1 MKKKILL
8 IGYNFYPE
16 LTGIGKY
23 SGEMIE
29 WLAKEGYVCTVI
41 TTYPYYPY
49 WKIQEPYR
57 KRRFWYKKE
66 KETFDSG
73 GAITIYR
80 CPMYVPR
87 KPTGKKRMLLDF
99 SFFASVTFQ
108 LAKLAFFNKFDFIF
122 TVAPSFQLGILG
134 NYFKKIRK
142 GKHIYHVQDLQIE
155 VAKDLEMIK
164 SKKLLKTLF
173 KLENSIL
180 NKSDVVSSISEN
192 MVAKIEG
199 KTESEVILFPNWVD
213 NKIFYPLKNQNQLKV
228 NYGYQPKDKVVLY
241 SGAIGEK
248 QGLIAILKTAKKFE
262 TQPNIKFA
270 ICGTGPY
277 KKELQRQAKEM
288 NLKNLGFFPLQPL
301 EKFNTF
307 LNMATVHL
315 VMQKTKASDLV
326 LPSKLTSILAVGGL
340 SLITADKGSN
350 LYHLVDK
357 YKMGILV
364 PTENQQALDE
374 GLEKALNEENGKL
387 LKHNARIYSEKN
399 LNIDNIMQTFKDA
412 VLT

>member
-1 MKKKILL
+1 MKQKILL

-29 WLAKEGYVCTVI
+29 WLANDGYECTVI

-66 KETFDSG
+66 SQNFNSG
-73 GAITIYR
+73 GAITIFR
-80 CPMYVPR
+80 CPMYVPN

-99 SFFASVTFQ
+99 SFFASVSLQ
-108 LAKLAFFNKFDFIF
+108 LLKLAFFNRYDFIF
-122 TVAPSFQLGILG
+122 TVAPAFQLGILG

-142 GKHIYHVQDLQIE
+142 GKHIYHVQDLQID

-164 SKKLLKTLF
+164 SKKLLNTLF
-173 KLENSIL
+173 KLEHHIL

-192 MVAKIEG
+192 MVAKIEN

-213 NKIFYPLKNQNQLKV
+213 NKIFHPLAHQEQLKV

-248 QGLIAILKTAKKFE
+248 QGLTSILHTAKAFE
-262 TQPNIKFA
+262 SQPNIKFA

-277 KKELQRQAKEM
+277 KKKLQHLAQEM
-288 NLKNLGFFPLQPL
+288 QLKNIRFFPLQPK
-301 EKFNTF
+301 EKFNAF
-307 LNMATVHL
+307 LNMATIHL

-350 LYHLVDK
+350 LYNLVDK

-364 PTENQQALDE
+364 PTENQNAFNE
-374 GLEKALNEENGKL
+374 GLKQALNEANGNELRK
-387 LKHNARIYSEKN
+387 NARMYSEKH
-399 LNIDNIMQTFKDA
+399 LNIDNVMQTFKEA
-412 VLT
+412 VLN